1 MTPVTNDAALSQPFS
16 AGGLSRTDI
25 NRASLRLIII
35 GAVAF
40 GVFLSGFVINE
51 PAPYDLY
58 MVAVIGVAFLA
69 GLRLSAI
76 TVIPLTLFVIILIGG
91 LGTWTQ
97 ISDYSDAPMYYAVTG
112 FLALTTVFYAAAIER
127 NQALLKPIF
136 WAYVA
141 AAIGTGGL
149 GTLGYL
155 GLILGGEVFTLYG
168 RAKGSFQ
175 DPNVF
180 GPYLVLPALFLMHRI
195 LTGKLRDLVLMSP
208 ALLFILLALFLSFS
222 RAAWGLM
229 VFSGGLMVL
238 LLFLQSESAA
248 FRLRIMALAGIAF
261 ALIVVAL
268 LVALQVPQI
277 ADLFSERAKV
287 VQNYD
292 GARLGRFARH
302 AIGFWLALEKPWG
315 IGPVEFGKLYG
326 EDTHAMWLKALMD
339 YGWIGFFGWMTLFVW
354 TLAAGFK
361 ILMRPRSW
369 QPYLMCAWIV
379 MLGHMFVGIVIDLD
393 KWRHLYLCYG
403 VIWGCVALE
412 AGMKRRAIAGS
423 AP

>member
-1 MTPVTNDAALSQPFS
+1 LPSTSAALPEF
-16 AGGLSRTDI
+16 AVPALSRAEVNAAT
-25 NRASLRLIII
+25 LRFVSVA
-35 GAVAF
+35 AVAF

-58 MVAVIGVAFLA
+58 MVALIGVAFVF
-69 GLRLSAI
+69 GLRLSRI
-76 TVIPLTLFVIILIGG
+76 TVVPLALFVIILIGG

-97 ISDYSDAPMYYAVTG
+97 LDDYSDAPMYYAVTG
-112 FLALTTVFYAAAIER
+112 FLALTTVFYAAAVER
-127 NQALLKPIF
+127 NPSLLKPIF

-141 AAIGTGGL
+141 AAMGTGGL
-149 GTLGYL
+149 GIFGYL
-155 GLILGGEVFTLYG
+155 GLLPGGEVFTLYG

-195 LTGKLRDLVLMSP
+195 LTGKVRDLIVMSGP
-208 ALLFILLALFLSFS
+208 LIFILLALFLSFS

-229 VFSGGLMVL
+229 MFAAALMVM
-238 LLFLQSESAA
+238 LLFLQSNSAA
-248 FRLRIMALAGIAF
+248 FRLRIASLAAVAF
-261 ALIVVAL
+261 VLVTLAL

-287 VQNYD
+287 VQDYD
-292 GARLGRFARH
+292 GARVGRFARH

-315 IGPVEFGKLYG
+315 IGPVEFGKIYG

-354 TLAAGFK
+354 TLAAGFR
-361 ILMRPRSW
+361 ILLRPRPW

-379 MLGHMFVGIVIDLD
+379 MAGHMLVGIVIDLD

-403 VIWGCVALE
+403 VIWGCVGLE
-412 AGMKRRAIAGS
+412 AGWRRRHAT
-423 AP
+423 